1 MTKKKM
7 YSRIRQLHHTHKPLG
22 EHSPGFALVE
32 LLVTITLISAGMAVV
47 VQAIDVCLYSSYF
60 SIDHALASR
69 LLEETLLQGAHSPGQ
84 NDSGQFEEPWER
96 FRWKVNYNAVKD
108 SPFLQVTASVEW
120 TRRNKV
126 KTLTGERLCRRP

>member
-1 MTKKKM
+1 M
-7 YSRIRQLHHTHKPLG
+7 YSSNRQLHRAFESREKR
-22 EHSPGFALVE
+22 SPGFALVE
-32 LLVTITLISAGMAVV
+32 LLVTITLISAGMAIV

-96 FRWKVNYNAVKD
+96 FRWKVNYTAVKD

-126 KTLTGERLCRRP
+126 KTLTGEKLCRRP